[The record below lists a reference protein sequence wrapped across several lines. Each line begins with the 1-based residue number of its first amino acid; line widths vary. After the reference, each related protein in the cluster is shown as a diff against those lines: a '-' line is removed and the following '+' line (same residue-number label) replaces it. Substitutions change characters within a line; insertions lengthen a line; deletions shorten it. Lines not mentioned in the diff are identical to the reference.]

1 MRFLYEFVQ
10 QTLKLQFGEDFGE
23 ACRVRLLKFQR
34 VEVEVDRNVGS
45 DGGKEL
51 RHAYIVNGSL
61 HLLAQLALYLCRVLK
76 YGVDASKLGDE
87 LGGSLRSHAGASGEV
102 VGGVAHQC
110 QEVYHLS
117 RGVELVLL
125 AHLLRS
131 HRLVASAVTWAE
143 DEDIVA
149 HQLTVVFVGREH
161 IGLHTGFASLRGKRA
176 DYVVRLE
183 AVRLEHGDVHRRDDV
198 LDDRYGG
205 AYVLRCGFAL
215 RLVRRECLVAEC
227 LAVVERHT
235 DVRGL
240 LLGEYLVER
249 VHEAHNS

>member
-1 MRFLYEFVQ
+1 M
-10 QTLKLQFGEDFGE
+10 
-23 ACRVRLLKFQR
+23 
-34 VEVEVDRNVGS
+34 
-45 DGGKEL
+45 
-51 RHAYIVNGSL
+51 
-61 HLLAQLALYLCRVLK
+61 
-76 YGVDASKLGDE
+76 
-87 LGGSLRSHAGASGEV
+87 
-102 VGGVAHQC
+102 
-110 QEVYHLS
+110 
-117 RGVELVLL
+117 
-125 AHLLRS
+125 
-131 HRLVASAVTWAE
+131 TWAE

-176 DYVVRLE
+176 DYVVCLE
-183 AVRLEHGDVHRRDDV
+183 AVRLEHGDVHCRDDV

-205 AYVLRCGFAL
+205 AYILRCGFAL